1 MKLSNLNVEAF
12 YTSPEKLLDTSL
24 IGSRVYVTYSRLVVF
39 PGIPVPPPLWDHV
52 CRLRNANILYC
63 S

>member
-12 YTSPEKLLDTSL
+12 YTSPEKLLDTLL
-24 IGSRVYVTYSRLVVF
+24 IGSRVYSRLVVF

-52 CRLRNANILYC
+52 CR
-63 S
+63 